1 MGCTPWQGQQQM
13 QLRMGHNQYSPAAA
27 VPGELALSD
36 SSSEI
41 VFRTTAVKAI
51 AQTNRYYTLSHT
63 VQLHDI
69 SMVTSQTVPCI
80 TTQYLDNVW
89 A

>member
-1 MGCTPWQGQQQM
+1 MARSTANAIAYGPQSVQ
-13 QLRMGHNQYSPAAA
+13 PAAA

-41 VFRTTAVKAI
+41 VFRTTAVKASV
-51 AQTNRYYTLSHT
+51 QTNRHYTLSHT

-80 TTQYLDNVW
+80 TTQYLDIVW